1 MTQGNSAFA
10 EAYYKAMNDKDVS
23 GMARRLHSEVRLVT
37 PMEEL
42 TGPDAVLEA
51 AKRLMNLIKSI
62 QIHAKFESEEQAMLT
77 YSMDFAEPIGV
88 CRAAALMTFKDGLIV
103 RNEIFFDPR
112 PFVNNY

>member
-1 MTQGNSAFA
+1 MTHGNSAFA

-23 GMARRLHSEVRLVT
+23 GMARRLHPDVRLVT

-42 TGPDAVLEA
+42 TGRDAVLEA
-51 AKRLMNLIKSI
+51 AQRLMNFIKSI
-62 QIHAKFESEEQAMLT
+62 QIHTKFESEDQAMLT
-77 YSMDFAEPIGV
+77 YRMDFAEPIGV

-112 PFVNNY
+112 PFLKN